1 MNLILQQMMNY
12 YHIFCK
18 FINIKID
25 NLKFSIIYIYIMEN
39 TNNKI
44 INEKTDD
51 NYWQTQALLVMNNLN
66 LSEKSNNIFPVKYTI
81 KGKNTN
87 ANNRINNNLEL
98 MEDISI

>member
-1 MNLILQQMMNY
+1 
-12 YHIFCK
+12 
-18 FINIKID
+18 
-25 NLKFSIIYIYIMEN
+25 MEN

-44 INEKTDD
+44 INEKTDDND

-66 LSEKSNNIFPVKYTI
+66 LSDKSNNIFPVKYTI

-87 ANNRINNNLEL
+87 TTNNRIINNNLEL

>member
-1 MNLILQQMMNY
+1 
-12 YHIFCK
+12 
-18 FINIKID
+18 
-25 NLKFSIIYIYIMEN
+25 MEN

-44 INEKTDD
+44 INEKTDDND

-87 ANNRINNNLEL
+87 TTNNRINNNLEL

>member
-1 MNLILQQMMNY
+1 
-12 YHIFCK
+12 
-18 FINIKID
+18 
-25 NLKFSIIYIYIMEN
+25 MEN

-81 KGKNTN
+81 KGKNKNINTN
-87 ANNRINNNLEL
+87 TNNKINNNLEL

>member
-1 MNLILQQMMNY
+1 
-12 YHIFCK
+12 
-18 FINIKID
+18 
-25 NLKFSIIYIYIMEN
+25 MEN

-51 NYWQTQALLVMNNLN
+51 NYWHTQALLVMNNLN

-87 ANNRINNNLEL
+87 TNNRINNNLEL

>member
-1 MNLILQQMMNY
+1 
-12 YHIFCK
+12 
-18 FINIKID
+18 
-25 NLKFSIIYIYIMEN
+25 MEN

-66 LSEKSNNIFPVKYTI
+66 FSEKSNNIFPVKYTI

-87 ANNRINNNLEL
+87 TNNRINNNLEL